1 MTDNDLSQSSS
12 NASDGAGKTQRRVG
26 KRASFWVLY
35 AIVLTASIGF
45 AIWQGVRFFQG
56 QEGGS
61 AEVPKFPSLRQGRDG
76 RIGPPK
82 LPTTAGLGAMTEN
95 VLAGVGMESVE
106 GDPGGLV
113 PPKGAQ
119 RRSAFVRRVGREV
132 EIMALYAWRGSF
144 DQAAKYYKEYLGGK
158 GMTFLGERTEPRAS
172 ASTRPKSSRPRRSYR
187 VFVFQGPK
195 RHVTVTLRRKSEND
209 EMLLIALNLVYPESQ
224 R

>member
-12 NASDGAGKTQRRVG
+12 NASDGDGKTHRRVG
-26 KRASFWVLY
+26 KHASFWVLY
-35 AIVLTASIGF
+35 GIVLTASIVF
-45 AIWQGVRFFQG
+45 AIYQGVRFFQG
-56 QEGGS
+56 QEEGT
-61 AEVPKFPSLRQGRDG
+61 AEAPKFPSLRQGQDG
-76 RIGPPK
+76 RIGPPE
-82 LPTTAGLGAMTEN
+82 LAPTTGLGAMTGN
-95 VLAGVGMESVE
+95 VLAGVGMEPVD

-119 RRSAFVRRVGREV
+119 RRPAFVRRVGREV

-144 DQAAKYYKEYLGGK
+144 DQAAEYYKEYLGRK
-158 GMTFLGERTEPRAS
+158 GMTFLGERTKTGAS

-209 EMLLIALNLVYPESQ
+209 EMLLITLNLVYPESQ